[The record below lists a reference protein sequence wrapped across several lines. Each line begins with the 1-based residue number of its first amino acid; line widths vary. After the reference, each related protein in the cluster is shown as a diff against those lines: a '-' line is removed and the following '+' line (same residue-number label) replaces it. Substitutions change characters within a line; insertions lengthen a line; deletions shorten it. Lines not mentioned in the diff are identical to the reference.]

1 MAIQTGCVCRID
13 RLLRASL
20 RMMLLKLTHR
30 PLVYPP
36 LPERDFDPTT
46 LPSLSNTTSPTL
58 APSSPQLTPPMT
70 PDHLRNNH
78 TPLPP
83 HPLLT
88 SAQADMSAEDFLLPK
103 ALSTSAVKPSLSL
116 LRPLSSPQ
124 EWVGETIYVLRP
136 LVYGMHSSF

>member
-1 MAIQTGCVCRID
+1 
-13 RLLRASL
+13 
-20 RMMLLKLTHR
+20 MMLLKLTHR

-70 PDHLRNNH
+70 PEHLRNNH
-78 TPLPP
+78 IPSPP

-124 EWVGETIYVLRP
+124 EWIGETIYVLRP
-136 LVYGMHSSF
+136 LVYGMRRHPSTDTIRYSPTQ

>member
-1 MAIQTGCVCRID
+1 
-13 RLLRASL
+13 
-20 RMMLLKLTHR
+20 MLLKLTHR

-58 APSSPQLTPPMT
+58 APSSPQLSPPMT
-70 PDHLRNNH
+70 PDHLRNNLV
-78 TPLPP
+78 PLPP

-103 ALSTSAVKPSLSL
+103 ALTTSAVKPSLSL
-116 LRPLSSPQ
+116 VRPLSSPR
-124 EWVGETIYVLRP
+124 EWIGETIYVLRP
-136 LVYGMHSSF
+136 LVYGTYCLPLD